1 MNTVLETLEKMKI
14 NYKIV
19 NHPPATT
26 TALADEYIEGH
37 EGVRSKTLF
46 LAGKKDRQFYLLI
59 LDEQKR
65 LDLKKIS
72 EEFQDRLHFASE
84 SKLYEKMGLKPGIV
98 SLFGLL
104 NNKEKDI
111 KVYID
116 KDLLKEKIITFH
128 PNDNIA
134 TIFISVK
141 DMFNFLDKLE
151 YNYQIMEF

>member
-1 MNTVLETLEKMKI
+1 
-14 NYKIV
+14 
-19 NHPPATT
+19 
-26 TALADEYIEGH
+26 
-37 EGVRSKTLF
+37 
-46 LAGKKDRQFYLLI
+46 
-59 LDEQKR
+59 
-65 LDLKKIS
+65 
-72 EEFQDRLHFASE
+72 
-84 SKLYEKMGLKPGIV
+84 MGLKPGIV

-116 KDLLKEKIITFH
+116 KDLLKEQIITFH